1 VGHRFGIVNSNSRVE
16 FAVSLSRIS
25 VDSVWPLYGPVS
37 GGTRVTIS
45 GQFLGVST
53 IAAVHIGNELY
64 PDFDRLSPPLTIVY
78 IFCYKNNVKQ

>member
-25 VDSVWPLYGPVS
+25 VNSVWPLYGPVS

-45 GQFLGVST
+45 GQFLDVST
-53 IAAVHIGNELY
+53 IAAVHIGQYELY

-78 IFCYKNNVKQ
+78 IFCYKM